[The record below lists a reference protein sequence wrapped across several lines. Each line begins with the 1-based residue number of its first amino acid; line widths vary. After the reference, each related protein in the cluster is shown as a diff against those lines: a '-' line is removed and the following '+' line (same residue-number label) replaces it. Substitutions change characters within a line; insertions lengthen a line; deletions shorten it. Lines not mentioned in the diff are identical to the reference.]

1 MRTIVGCGS
10 RSPIL
15 LGWMVSRKV
24 RKGVKNKSG
33 SSVRLRFINPSAP
46 FCRRHNYA
54 RHLTWIAQGGSDD
67 SIDETFDLLPSAQWR
82 SCHVS
87 IGIHCVTTWNDSAL
101 GWTKQFKRYKSSWT
115 LLQSLGIRCP
125 ARWWLNGE
133 VEFKNIHFSVDDPIE
148 GSESFSISWEIRLSL
163 KFVRGYKRKV
173 LYKSLVQNLLS

>member
-15 LGWMVSRKV
+15 IGWMVSRKV

-33 SSVRLRFINPSAP
+33 SSLRLRFINPSAP

-125 ARWWLNGE
+125 ARWWTAKWSSKIYIFRWMIRSKAVNHFRFLEKFDWVWNSSE
-133 VEFKNIHFSVDDPIE
+133 DIKEKFCIKVWFKTF
-148 GSESFSISWEIRLSL
+148 
-163 KFVRGYKRKV
+163 
-173 LYKSLVQNLLS
+173 